1 LIAIAALLA
10 ISPYVAF
17 FAQYGSPAPNTPGQ
31 IAMLKTVAHAAGW
44 DGAERMSPAAYA
56 VHFVAEFVLGWLPTL
71 MSRNAL
77 NYAALVIPV
86 AAALCAF
93 VGLVMSAQRI
103 ARGNEGPIDIV
114 VAAGALAFTGTF
126 VIHGIFSYE
135 RHVAYGWMMD
145 AYPRYYLPLAA
156 LVPLAG
162 LSLLAASKQPR
173 TRAMLTGFLIAS
185 PVATLAL
192 VAMLSNTARAHI

>member
-1 LIAIAALLA
+1 
-10 ISPYVAF
+10 
-17 FAQYGSPAPNTPGQ
+17 
-31 IAMLKTVAHAAGW
+31 
-44 DGAERMSPAAYA
+44 
-56 VHFVAEFVLGWLPTL
+56 

-86 AAALCAF
+86 AAVLCAF
-93 VGLVMSAQRI
+93 AGLVVSAQRI
-103 ARGNEGPIDIV
+103 ARGNEDPIDIV

-135 RHVAYGWMMD
+135 RHLTFGWMTD

-162 LSLLAASKQPR
+162 LSLLAAIKQPHAR
-173 TRAMLTGFLIAS
+173 TMLTGFLIAS
-185 PVATLAL
+185 PVAALAL
-192 VAMLSNTARAHI
+192 VAMLSNTARAHIYLVRCEQGRNAYRLRSDGFCCAPLVEARPS

>member
-1 LIAIAALLA
+1 VLIAIAALLA
-10 ISPYVAF
+10 IAPYVAYI
-17 FAQYGSPAPNTPGQ
+17 AQYGSPAPNTPAQ
-31 IAMLKTVAHAAGW
+31 IAMLKMGAHAAGW
-44 DGAERMSPAAYA
+44 DSAERMSPASYA
-56 VHFVAEFVLGWLPTL
+56 VHFVLEFVLGWMPIL

-93 VGLVMSAQRI
+93 VGLVVSAQRI
-103 ARGNEGPIDIV
+103 AHGNEGPIDIV

-126 VIHGIFSYE
+126 VMHGIFSYH
-135 RHVAYGWMMD
+135 RHVAFGWMMD
-145 AYPRYYLPLAA
+145 AYPRYYLPLVA

-162 LSLLAASKQPR
+162 LSLLAAIKQPR

-185 PVATLAL
+185 PMVFRLLAAQL
-192 VAMLSNTARAHI
+192 G

>member
-1 LIAIAALLA
+1 MPKA
-10 ISPYVAF
+10 VA
-17 FAQYGSPAPNTPGQ
+17 Q
-31 IAMLKTVAHAAGW
+31 AAGW
-44 DGAERMSPAAYA
+44 HSADRMSPAAYA
-56 VHFVAEFVLGWLPTL
+56 VHFVSEFVRGWMPTL

-93 VGLVMSAQRI
+93 AGLVVSAQRI

-114 VAAGALAFTGTF
+114 VAAGALAFTGMF
-126 VIHGIFSYE
+126 VIHGIYSYE
-135 RHVAYGWMMD
+135 LHVAFGWMVG
-145 AYPRYYLPLAA
+145 AYPRYYLPLVA

-162 LSLLAASKQPR
+162 LSLLAAIKQPR

-185 PVATLAL
+185 PMVFRLLAAPL
-192 VAMLSNTARAHI
+192 G